1 MNYLF
6 FTERETG
13 FAYKLS
19 QQKRRETAPPPSTS
33 FSAKSNQTVHQTVI
47 PEKPPAQTSKS
58 KLSPFPFPK
67 HDGGAWSWTGLAR
80 AWMGRVLSNA
90 PQTVPIPPPVGDGHG
105 TLLIDL
111 WFNFLS
117 GNNFLS
123 TVQPSVWE
131 AALFGLVS
139 CRALGGFCTEGK
151 VSFAHC
157 TEHCYIARCVCAC
170 VLMEVSMISFNA
182 VYDCLLAKQS
192 CFFAYF
198 QLIDA
203 FYFRTDFPRN
213 YIR

>member
-1 MNYLF
+1 
-6 FTERETG
+6 
-13 FAYKLS
+13 
-19 QQKRRETAPPPSTS
+19 
-33 FSAKSNQTVHQTVI
+33 
-47 PEKPPAQTSKS
+47 
-58 KLSPFPFPK
+58 
-67 HDGGAWSWTGLAR
+67 
-80 AWMGRVLSNA
+80 MGRVLSNA

-131 AALFGLVS
+131 AALFGFVPCAGGILHRRES
-139 CRALGGFCTEGK
+139 FFCALHRTLF
-151 VSFAHC
+151 HC
-157 TEHCYIARCVCAC
+157 EMCVCAC

-198 QLIDA
+198 QLIDVSS
-203 FYFRTDFPRN
+203 FRTDFPRN
-213 YIR
+213 YFR